1 MDKINNSSYDLTQA
15 IQAEFKRIAPSL
27 VSEVSNSYI
36 NEYKQINSELIE
48 DTYRDVIEKAIV
60 FREVCRFTLM
70 QRTGKKKGL
79 TIRKIDQYE
88 EITYTAL
95 LNFQNAFNTLKNQTI
110 KMIFVY
116 KGENGEWTLGEG
128 ENDLSHTAKNQ
139 WGHLWYSLK
148 GIEHTLQK
156 IDNGFDARKNLN
168 ATMNEVQ
175 KRWDI
180 SKKEHN
186 DKQRN
191 LPILWK
197 NGQGKWDG
205 YFINNQG
212 TIKEAYAKFYL
223 HKTAVDNG
231 VATEE
236 SVKYFITNKEY
247 GVCSVDNT
255 PGFAIGDTNIGNIH
269 YAIKSESASLL
280 GYATLYKQAKQLCD
294 DLISAKT
301 MTTKELENAFN
312 VFVNGKNTPI
322 KQAVKIAEEELVM
335 ANGDYKKIAIPTK
348 NKNKK
353 KSK

>member
-70 QRTGKKKGL
+70 QRTSKKSL

-116 KGENGEWTLGEG
+116 RGENGEWTLGEG

-180 SKKEHN
+180 SKKKHN

-236 SVKYFITNKEY
+236 SVKYFITNEEY

-312 VFVNGKNTPI
+312 VFVNGKNTPV